1 MNFFRKLMYGR
12 YGGDQ
17 LSIAL
22 MILSIVLMIILQI
35 VALALNFIWIEIL
48 AYIPLA
54 FAVFRIFSR
63 NLYKR
68 QQENQKFLK
77 LWAPIQS
84 AVKFQR
90 TKWKDR
96 KTHKYFT
103 CPNCKAKLRV
113 PRQGGK
119 KLRITC
125 TKCKTDFEVKA

>member
-1 MNFFRKLMYGR
+1 MNFFRKLMNGR

-22 MILSIVLMIILQI
+22 LVLSIVLMALLRLL
-35 VALALNFIWIEIL
+35 ALALNFAGIELL
-48 AYIPLA
+48 AYLPMI

-63 NLYKR
+63 NIYKR

-77 LWAPIQS
+77 FWQPIQS
-84 AVKFQR
+84 SLKFSK
-90 TKWKDR
+90 TKWRDR

-119 KLRITC
+119 KIQVTC
-125 TKCKTDFEVKA
+125 AKCKTRFSGKA